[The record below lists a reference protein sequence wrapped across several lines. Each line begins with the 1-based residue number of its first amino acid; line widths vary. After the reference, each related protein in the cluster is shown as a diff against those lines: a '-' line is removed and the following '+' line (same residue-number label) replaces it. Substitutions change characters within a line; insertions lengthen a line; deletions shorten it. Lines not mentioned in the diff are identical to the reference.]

1 MQGLLRPRL
10 GTSAVFYS
18 PKQMTKPTHVQEV
31 GVGTGVV
38 KDYGEKAK

>member
-18 PKQMTKPTHVQEV
+18 LKQMTKLIHIQEG

-38 KDYGEKAK
+38 KVYGEKAE